1 MQPIT
6 YLAPALLLSSV
17 TLANATPVKSV
28 VPLTDNLTAG
38 DGAANDYFRWWYQ
51 SARGERLP
59 CAQLYTAHDALATR
73 HWFWDT
79 GQCRVDFVDQRICGR
94 NQISFD
100 RSRGM
105 KGNAFGANCEA
116 RSAAAGEAR
125 WEH

>member
-17 TLANATPVKSV
+17 TLANATPVA
-28 VPLTDNLTAG
+28 LTNKLTASN
-38 DGAANDYFRWWYQ
+38 GAVNDNFRWLYL

-59 CAQLYTAHDALATR
+59 CAQFYTAHDALATR

-79 GQCRVDFVDQRICGR
+79 GQYRVDFVDQRICGR